1 MLRLNIRCLNNQV
14 RFEPRRLPR
23 GDERENERKRL
34 FKCGREREG
43 RDPRRTRAKEKERER
58 GRSGGGDSGSDRVGI
73 EHVLRRSSFSIRAR
87 SSSLPSLHLSYTFSS
102 APPSPSYTS
111 SDLPKVSSARLPSR
125 RLYAKCIY
133 VLCKA
138 SNRRWPR
145 EPDAQCVINTDA
157 LVVPFPPSSTVPFT
171 YSSSQSTPCL
181 CRSSRA
187 SETHRS
193 SQ

>member
-1 MLRLNIRCLNNQV
+1 MNERTRENVRLNAGASERDETRVVHELK
-14 RFEPRRLPR
+14 
-23 GDERENERKRL
+23 GKSEREEEAEEEIPVPTEWESN
-34 FKCGREREG
+34 
-43 RDPRRTRAKEKERER
+43 
-58 GRSGGGDSGSDRVGI
+58 
-73 EHVLRRSSFSIRAR
+73 
-87 SSSLPSLHLSYTFSS
+87 TFSAVPRFRS
-102 APPSPSYTS
+102 APDPPPYLPPTSLIRSPPRPPPSYTS

-157 LVVPFPPSSTVPFT
+157 LVVPFPPSPTVPFT